1 MPHGNAVF
9 SAHPCCLCP
18 RDPRRITAQ
27 TLLTELIA
35 DVRSISDVSSQP
47 AKYAELLERFD
58 GYPLD
63 RLIEVI
69 YPGPESH
76 PLTDFDGPYRSI
88 TFSELEGIEID
99 DYAGEWGI
107 FKELVPPLFAP

>member
-1 MPHGNAVF
+1 M
-9 SAHPCCLCP
+9 CLTEMLSFLRTPVVWP

-69 YPGPESH
+69 YLGQNA
-76 PLTDFDGPYRSI
+76 TQRN
-88 TFSELEGIEID
+88 T
-99 DYAGEWGI
+99 
-107 FKELVPPLFAP
+107 